1 MMKNKITFLSY
12 SIIFTLIISGCSIFN
27 FFKNISQLKYKLGSV
42 GNFQIVGIP
51 VTNKTKLNDFNASD
65 LFKLTSAF
73 AEKRIPVSFILN
85 VEAFN
90 PNTSDKSSDANVSI
104 TDFPWRLIIDDKE
117 TIAGNINSPIVV
129 PGGNQTKIFPLTMEV
144 DLYKFF
150 GDKGY
155 EKIINLALKLG
166 NQDGTPTDV
175 KLVAQPT
182 ISANFGKLKSPQ
194 EITIISKEFR

>member
-1 MMKNKITFLSY
+1 MAKNK
-12 SIIFTLIISGCSIFN
+12 FTLLYFILILTLTITGCSVFN
-27 FFKNISQLKYKLGSV
+27 YFKNLAELKYKLGSI
-42 GNFQIVGIP
+42 GNFQIIGIP
-51 VTNKTKLNDFNASD
+51 VTNKTKLSDFTATD

-73 AEKRIPVSFILN
+73 AGKKLPVTFVLN

-90 PNTSDKSSDANVSI
+90 PNSGNKPADESVSI

-117 TIAGNINSPIVV
+117 TIAGNINSPINV
-129 PGGNQTKIFPLTMEV
+129 PGGNQTKIFPLQMEV
-144 DLYKFF
+144 DLFGFF
-150 GDKGY
+150 GNQGY

-166 NQDGTPTDV
+166 NQDGTPTDI

-182 ISANFGKLKSPQ
+182 ISTSFGKLKSPG